1 MHPPN
6 ILLLLIH
13 MGSVGC
19 LYTYQK
25 LKVKRLEDVRHHV
38 KSVGIAPSQCNC
50 STPHC
55 WECRPRSRRYG
66 PYMLRQGCLDQMDL
80 KKLVTLKII
89 VSSLKRMRKW
99 RVMSNS
105 SSKLTELY
113 VHWHIIELKRTGG
126 RYTYES
132 QTLGPTWDVGGDS
145 GSLTNLPCSISS
157 MQQGTL
163 VSMLLR
169 WCRLPGP
176 MKELHERC
184 GV

>member
-1 MHPPN
+1 
-6 ILLLLIH
+6 
-13 MGSVGC
+13 
-19 LYTYQK
+19 
-25 LKVKRLEDVRHHV
+25 
-38 KSVGIAPSQCNC
+38 
-50 STPHC
+50 
-55 WECRPRSRRYG
+55 
-66 PYMLRQGCLDQMDL
+66 
-80 KKLVTLKII
+80 
-89 VSSLKRMRKW
+89 
-99 RVMSNS
+99 MSNS

-132 QTLGPTWDVGGDS
+132 QTLGPTWDVGDDS

>member
-13 MGSVGC
+13 LGSVGC

-38 KSVGIAPSQCNC
+38 KSEGIAPSQCNC

-80 KKLVTLKII
+80 TKLVMLKLI

-132 QTLGPTWDVGGDS
+132 QTLGPTQGRRRRLRIFSHPPLLDIKHAAGDT
-145 GSLTNLPCSISS
+145 SLHAPTMVPAARPHE
-157 MQQGTL
+157 GT
-163 VSMLLR
+163 
-169 WCRLPGP
+169 P
-176 MKELHERC
+176 
-184 GV
+184 